1 MNKFYTNYFK
11 WGNKVYVRG
20 YREELPDQYAPFI
33 DNYMLNDISLYTVSE
48 TNSIRKAIF
57 NKKNL
62 KEHKF
67 KSPKE
72 ANAFIEENKGVREVY
87 GYPKYENIKINEMFY
102 NQVPVPSKIKVLY
115 FDIETYVGDDT
126 DHGRKCVNSFPNVF
140 VPEHEINLITSIID
154 NKIWLFALES
164 IDKEFQEQKLKEFG
178 YGDRYKLS
186 VTEFRT
192 EKELLNAWI
201 KLIQK
206 EFPDVLSGWNIDTF
220 DIPYIHS
227 RLSRHFSEEQIN
239 NLSPFG
245 IVTTRS
251 TRDDFGND
259 IKIVDIKGISVLDY
273 LPVYKK
279 FELENRPNFKLETI
293 CQVELGVGKL
303 EYEGSFRNFYKTKF
317 GKEFALYNII
327 DVIRVQ
333 ELDRVCGFLGVAYE
347 MAYETKCNFNDV
359 MSVTRLWDNIIYSA
373 LNDKN
378 IELPSYVIAEQ
389 QDYEGAFVKEPLI
402 GKYEF
407 LVTFDVASLYPSTII
422 QNNISPETIYEN
434 NKLDL
439 RPFDVTNRTEKFKV
453 AQKFA
458 KDNDLAL
465 CSNGVLFHKKEKGII
480 PELLEIYADKR
491 ATLKNEMKARQ
502 RLVEYAKTKL
512 NAE

>member
-20 YREELPDQYAPFI
+20 YREEAAGKYTPYI

-48 TNSIRKAIF
+48 NENSIRKAIF
-57 NKKNL
+57 GKRNL

-67 KSPKE
+67 KNPKD
-72 ANAFIEENKGVREVY
+72 ANAFIEENKGIKEIF
-87 GYPKYENIKINEMFY
+87 GYPKYENIKINEVFY
-102 NQVPVPSKIKVLY
+102 DQIPVPSEIKVLF
-115 FDIETYVGDDT
+115 FDIETYVSDDT

-140 VPEHEINLITSIID
+140 VPEHEINLITSIVKDTI
-154 NKIWLFALES
+154 FVYALEAV
-164 IDKEFQEQKLKEFG
+164 DKDFIEAKLKEFN
-178 YGDRYKLS
+178 YTHYKLFI
-186 VTEFRT
+186 TEFKT

-206 EFPDVLSGWNIDTF
+206 EFPDVITGWNIDTF
-220 DIPYIHS
+220 DLPYIHS
-227 RLSRHFSEEQIN
+227 RMSRHFTEEQIS

-245 IVTTRS
+245 IMTTRT
-251 TRDDFGND
+251 TRDDFGNS
-259 IKIVDIKGISVLDY
+259 IQLVDIKGISVLDY
-273 LPVYKK
+273 LPIYKK

-317 GKEFALYNII
+317 DKEFALYNII

-347 MAYETKCNFNDV
+347 MAYETKCNFSDV

-378 IELPSYVIAEQ
+378 LELPSYVIAEQ

-402 GKYEF
+402 GKYDY
-407 LVTFDVASLYPSTII
+407 LVTFDVGSL
-422 QNNISPETIYEN
+422 
-434 NKLDL
+434 KCMGL
-439 RPFDVTNRTEKFKV
+439 
-453 AQKFA
+453 
-458 KDNDLAL
+458 
-465 CSNGVLFHKKEKGII
+465 
-480 PELLEIYADKR
+480 
-491 ATLKNEMKARQ
+491 
-502 RLVEYAKTKL
+502 
-512 NAE
+512 